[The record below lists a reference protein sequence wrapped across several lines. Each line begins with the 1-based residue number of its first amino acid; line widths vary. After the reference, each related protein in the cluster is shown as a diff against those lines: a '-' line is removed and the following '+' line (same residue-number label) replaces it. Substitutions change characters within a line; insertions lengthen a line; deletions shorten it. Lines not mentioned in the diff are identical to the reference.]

1 MNHDPRLIVS
11 NLQEE
16 FISIQRVSMGPH
28 STDGSESDYRSRDC
42 ELYPC
47 LVPYFRWIDC
57 EMISMVILLLPADS
71 RRVVGSYTKYWL
83 TALDTL
89 AQEKVWL
96 GELTVPP

>member
-1 MNHDPRLIVS
+1 MVASLTTDPGIAS
-11 NLQEE
+11 C
-16 FISIQRVSMGPH
+16 IPAWS
-28 STDGSESDYRSRDC
+28 

-96 GELTVPP
+96 GELTVPPWPWLLTET